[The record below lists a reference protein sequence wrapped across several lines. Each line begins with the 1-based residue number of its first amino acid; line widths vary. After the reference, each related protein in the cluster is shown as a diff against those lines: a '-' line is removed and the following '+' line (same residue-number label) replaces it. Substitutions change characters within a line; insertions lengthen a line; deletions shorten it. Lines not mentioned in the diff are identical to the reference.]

1 MKSRYLS
8 PLFSLLL
15 CCFLNREAIPT
26 VVERHIA
33 AKPESQV
40 WTGLNAVS
48 LQSIAQKSI
57 EHRIVRNCGA
67 FAPYFFAFWLFGL
80 LLPKTKKGAWL
91 TLFSDQQRC
100 AHDRCSSM
108 TRSSSDRLSEAHS
121 LQLA

>member
-33 AKPESQV
+33 AKPESRI

-48 LQSIAQKSI
+48 LQSITQYSI
-57 EHRIVRNCGA
+57 EHRIARNCGAFAPYFFKIGCNCGA
-67 FAPYFFAFWLFGL
+67 FAPYFFAFWL
-80 LLPKTKKGAWL
+80 A
-91 TLFSDQQRC
+91 C
-100 AHDRCSSM
+100 ALNQM
-108 TRSSSDRLSEAHS
+108 GS
-121 LQLA
+121 LADAL